1 MAPASERGLSIGGD
15 PDADSSASRRALAH
29 LDVPGLPVD
38 QFKLAFRNHPS
49 GVAVITADAGN
60 GPVGLTASSLFS
72 VSVDPP
78 LFVFSVSDQS
88 SSTPTILRTDTL
100 VAHLAGADDL
110 AIARLCATSGVDR
123 FADTSIWSRLPGGEP
138 YFPSIKTWVRGRVV
152 STLDAG
158 TATLVVIHALEAS
171 VSSDV
176 ESQESLDDAPP
187 LVYHNRTWHRLGP
200 SSRMD

>member
-1 MAPASERGLSIGGD
+1 MAPASERGLRISDD
-15 PDADSSASRRALAH
+15 PDAVSPGSKRALAH
-29 LDVPGLPVD
+29 LDVAGLPVD

-49 GVAVITADAGN
+49 GVAVITADDGD

-138 YFPSIKTWVRGRVV
+138 YFPSVGTWVRGRVV

-158 TATLVVIHALEAS
+158 TATLIVIHALEAS
-171 VSSDV
+171 VSSDA
-176 ESQESLDDAPP
+176 ESQEALDDAPP

>member
-1 MAPASERGLSIGGD
+1 MAAAHERGLRIGDGSEAVS
-15 PDADSSASRRALAH
+15 DAPKRALAH
-29 LDVPGLPVD
+29 LDAAGLPVD

-49 GVAVITADAGN
+49 GVAVITADDGD

-100 VAHLAGADDL
+100 VAHLTGADDL
-110 AIARLCATSGVDR
+110 TIARLCATSGVDR
-123 FADTSIWSRLPGGEP
+123 FADTSIWSRLSTGEP
-138 YFPSIKTWVRGRVV
+138 YFPSISTWVRGRVV
-152 STLDAG
+152 NTLDAG
-158 TATLVVIHALEAS
+158 TATLIVVHALEAS
-171 VSSDV
+171 VSSDA
-176 ESQESLDDAPP
+176 ENREALTDAPP

-200 SSRMD
+200 SSRME